1 MVEKKE
7 NLEKELFNR
16 KIAAFVIGITFMLS
30 LLFLSGG
37 ITGNAVYNLSFK
49 TTNFIGAGIFIL
61 GFIAWFLLR
70 RK

>member
-1 MVEKKE
+1 MNRERG
-7 NLEKELFNR
+7 NLERKLLNR
-16 KIAAFVIGITFMLS
+16 KIAAFIMGITFMLS
-30 LLFLSGG
+30 LLFLSGD